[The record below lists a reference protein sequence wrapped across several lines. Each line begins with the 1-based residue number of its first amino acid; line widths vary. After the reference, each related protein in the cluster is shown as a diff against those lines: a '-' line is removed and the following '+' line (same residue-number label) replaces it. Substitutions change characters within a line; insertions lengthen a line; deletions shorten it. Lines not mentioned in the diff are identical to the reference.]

1 VKAKGKFA
9 LWVAILFLA
18 GVAVP
23 VATGL
28 AVVAALAPPDREVVL
43 RVLEARMPLLVLGA
57 MALLALAA
65 GAVRWL
71 FGAYV
76 DAAAGLADLTRSA
89 RAAPGSVP
97 VAVTGAGAAELV
109 QLAGEIERLAAE
121 TRRLRDA
128 SDTRVRESLMHLE
141 EERNRLAALM
151 SELVEGV
158 LVCNAE
164 GRILLYNEQARALL
178 AAEGDAAGSA
188 PVGLGR
194 SIFSLIERDQ
204 VVHAIEKLEQARQ
217 RGETAPRTRF
227 VAPAGPGRLVK
238 FEAAPYRGAH
248 AELAGIVFTLADVTG
263 LLEREAQ
270 RLSVLQSIA
279 THARAPVANIRAA
292 AENLAHY
299 PDMEAGR
306 LRRFVEIIAGESQ
319 ALSHAIQGALQKYGD
334 AVKASLTLEDMRALD
349 LLRVAEGRM
358 RALVGLEVELD
369 PVAESL
375 WLAVDSFTFVQALC
389 FLAAQ
394 LKEDYGVRRV
404 RLGARRA
411 DRFLEL
417 DLGWRGAIVGHDALG
432 QWESEPLR
440 VGTQESPL
448 TLRDVIERHGG
459 ELWLQRHGLAGE
471 RDACFRFLLPAGA
484 PVTAAARASS
494 GIESRPEFYDF
505 DLFAHGGASQD
516 LRARALADLAYTAFD
531 METTGLAPSAGDE
544 IISIGAVRIVNG
556 RLLKSEIFEK
566 MVDPQRP
573 LNPDSTRVHGID
585 AAMLA
590 GQPKIEEVL
599 PVFHKFCED
608 TVLVAHNAAF
618 DMRFLELKEES
629 TRVRFGQPV
638 LDTLLLSAVAQP
650 ALADHRLEAI
660 AERLGVPVIGRHT
673 ALGDALLTGEAFLR
687 LLALL
692 REQGI
697 STLGEALD
705 ASRET
710 YYARLRY

>member
-9 LWVAILFLA
+9 LWVAVLFLA

-23 VATGL
+23 AATGL

-43 RVLEARMPLLVLGA
+43 RVLDERMPLLVFGA
-57 MALLALAA
+57 MGLLALAA

-76 DAAAGLADLTRSA
+76 EAATALADLTRSA
-89 RAAPGSVP
+89 RTAQGAAPI
-97 VAVTGAGAAELV
+97 ATDGAAELV

-121 TRRLRDA
+121 AHRLRA
-128 SDTRVRESLMHLE
+128 ESGARVRDALAHLE

-151 SELVEGV
+151 SELAEGV

-178 AAEGDAAGSA
+178 SNRGNAPAPA

-194 SIFSLIERDQ
+194 SIFSLMERDQ
-204 VVHAIEKLEQARQ
+204 VVHAIEKLEQARA
-217 RGETAPRTRF
+217 RGDAAPRTRF
-227 VAPAGPGRLVK
+227 VAPAGAGRLVK
-238 FEAAPYRGAH
+238 FEAAPYRGARG
-248 AELAGIVFTLADVTG
+248 ELAGIVFTLGDVTG
-263 LLEREAQ
+263 LLERESQ

-292 AENLAHY
+292 AENLARY
-299 PDMEAGR
+299 PDMEAAR
-306 LRRFVEIIAGESQ
+306 LRQFVGIIADESQ
-319 ALSHAIQGALQKYGD
+319 ALSHSIQGALQTYGE
-334 AVKASLTLEDMRALD
+334 ALKASLTLEDMRALD
-349 LLRVAEGRM
+349 LLRATEGRV
-358 RALVGLEVELD
+358 RTLVGVEVELD

-375 WLAVDSFTFVQALC
+375 WVSVDSFTFVQALC

-394 LKEDYGVRRV
+394 LKENYGVG
-404 RLGARRA
+404 RLRCSARRA
-411 DRFLEL
+411 DRFVEL
-417 DLGWRGAIVGHDALG
+417 DLGWRGVIVGHDALG
-432 QWESEPLR
+432 LWENEPLH
-440 VGTQESPL
+440 VGAQESPL
-448 TLRDVIERHGG
+448 TLRDVLERHGG

-471 RDACFRFLLPAGA
+471 RDACFRFLLPAGE
-484 PVTAAARASS
+484 PVAAAARPDSV
-494 GIESRPEFYDF
+494 IESRPEFYDF
-505 DLFAHGGASQD
+505 DLFSHGEASQD
-516 LRARALADLAYTAFD
+516 LRARRLGELAYTVFD

-556 RLLKSEIFEK
+556 RLLKAEIFER

-573 LNPDSTRVHGID
+573 LNPESTKVHGID
-585 AAMLA
+585 AGMLA
-590 GQPKIEEVL
+590 GQPRIEEVL
-599 PVFHKFCED
+599 PAFHKFCED

-618 DMRFLELKEES
+618 DMRFLELKEKS
-629 TRVRFGQPV
+629 ARVRFEQPV

-687 LLALL
+687 LLELL
-692 REQGI
+692 HEQGI
-697 STLGEALD
+697 ATLGEALD

>member
-1 VKAKGKFA
+1 VKARGKFA
-9 LWVAILFLA
+9 LWVSVLFGAGIAVLA
-18 GVAVP
+18 
-23 VATGL
+23 ATGW

-43 RVLEARMPLLVLGA
+43 RVLEERMPLLVFGALG
-57 MALLALAA
+57 LLALSAA
-65 GAVRWL
+65 VVRW
-71 FGAYV
+71 FFAMYV
-76 DAAAGLADLTRSA
+76 ESAVALADLARSA
-89 RAAPGSVP
+89 RSAQGAAPI
-97 VAVTGAGAAELV
+97 ATEGAAELV
-109 QLAGEIERLAAE
+109 QLAVEIERLAAE
-121 TRRLRDA
+121 AHRLRA
-128 SDTRVRESLMHLE
+128 ESGARVREALAHLE

-151 SELVEGV
+151 SELIEGV

-178 AAEGDAAGSA
+178 SNRGNAPA

-194 SIFSLIERDQ
+194 SIFSLMDRDQ
-204 VVHAIEKLEQARQ
+204 VVHAIEKLEQASA
-217 RGETAPRTRF
+217 RGEAAPRTRF
-227 VAPAGPGRLVK
+227 VAPAGAGRLVK
-238 FEAAPYRGAH
+238 FEAAPYRGARG
-248 AELAGIVFTLADVTG
+248 ELAGIVFTLGDVTG

-279 THARAPVANIRAA
+279 TRARAPVANIRAA
-292 AENLAHY
+292 AENLARY
-299 PDMEAGR
+299 PDMEAAR
-306 LRRFVEIIAGESQ
+306 LRQFVGIIADESQ
-319 ALSHAIQGALQKYGD
+319 ALSHAIHGALQTYGE
-334 AVKASLTLEDMRALD
+334 ALKASLTLEDMRALD

-358 RALVGLEVELD
+358 RTLVGTELELD

-375 WLAVDSFTFVQALC
+375 WVSVDSFTFVQALC

-394 LKEDYGVRRV
+394 LKENYGVG
-404 RLGARRA
+404 RLRCSARRA
-411 DRFLEL
+411 DRFVEI
-417 DLGWRGAIVGHDALG
+417 DLGWRGVIVGHDALG
-432 QWESEPLR
+432 LWENEPLH
-440 VGTQESPL
+440 VGAQESPL
-448 TLRDVIERHGG
+448 TLRDVLERHGG

-471 RDACFRFLLPAGA
+471 RDACFRFLLPAGE
-484 PVTAAARASS
+484 PVASAVRAGSR
-494 GIESRPEFYDF
+494 IESRPEFYDF
-505 DLFAHGGASQD
+505 DLFAHGEASQD
-516 LRARALADLAYTAFD
+516 LRARRLVELAYTVFD

-556 RLLKSEIFEK
+556 RLLKSEIFER

-573 LNPDSTRVHGID
+573 LNPESTKVHGID
-585 AAMLA
+585 ASMLA

-599 PVFHKFCED
+599 PAFHKFCED

-629 TRVRFGQPV
+629 ARVRFEQPV

-687 LLALL
+687 LLGLL
-692 REQGI
+692 QERGI
-697 STLGEALD
+697 ATLGEALD